1 MYRIPKVS
9 GLNKNRSHVNTGSS
23 DTLVGFSPQ
32 AGHVRLFIL
41 VTIFWSFAPELA
53 LAESVDSS
61 IQAGI
66 SNYRQQNFEQA
77 ELNFSKA
84 QKQHPDNPE
93 LNYNLGNSHYKN
105 GKYQEALQSY
115 THARGNKTPPG
126 LEQNSLYNSGNALY
140 RLGKLEES
148 IAAYKKVLELNS
160 KDMDAKFNL
169 EFVREKLK
177 EKNQQDQKQNQSQD
191 KDSNGN
197 QNPEQNPSPDKDRE
211 DERQNSAQQKNQ
223 EPSKEPDQNPDPSGQ
238 IESNPSELAQDPEN
252 SISKDQA
259 EQWLR
264 GLDENLKKFSQI
276 QARRE
281 KGKTPDSG
289 KDW

>member
-1 MYRIPKVS
+1 MSCLPKVS
-9 GLNKNRSHVNTGSS
+9 GFNKNPSHVNIGS
-23 DTLVGFSPQ
+23 SPQ
-32 AGHVRLFIL
+32 AGSVRLLIL
-41 VTIFWSFAPELA
+41 VTIFFFFATEIV
-53 LAESVDSS
+53 LAESVDST

-84 QKQHPDNPE
+84 QKQQPDNPE
-93 LNYNLGNSHYKN
+93 LNYNLANSHYKN

-140 RLGKLEES
+140 RLGKLVES
-148 IAAYKKVLELNS
+148 IAAYKKVLELNP

-191 KDSNGN
+191 EDSDGN
-197 QNPEQNPSPDKDRE
+197 QNPKQNPSPDNKNEDDRQ
-211 DERQNSAQQKNQ
+211 DSTQQENQ
-223 EPSKEPDQNPDPSGQ
+223 EPLPLDEPEQNSDPSEQ
-238 IESNPSELAQDPEN
+238 TESNPIEQAQDPEN

-259 EQWLR
+259 EQWLS
-264 GLDENLKKFSQI
+264 GLDEDLKKFSQK

-281 KGKTPDSG
+281 EGKTPYSG